1 MQVTRAIGRVVFN
14 KLPIYQRLVFQTNMV
29 ESTFVVAE
37 WYEDP
42 WVCFFFFFTV
52 IIFSLTE
59 IVPASVFIFVFD

>member
-29 ESTFVVAE
+29 ESTFVVMK

-42 WVCFFFFFTV
+42 WYFFTV
-52 IIFSLTE
+52 IILSLTE
-59 IVPASVFIFVFD
+59 IVPASVVIFVFDEV

>member
-42 WVCFFFFFTV
+42 GFFFTV

-59 IVPASVFIFVFD
+59 IVPARVFIFVFD